1 MKSSLIENTPFALRL
16 HLTLWIGPGFKPLSP
31 ESNNSKLKWKL
42 EFLYWSLEK
51 KTRSVQRESFYILA
65 CVYSFIG
72 KKNAIDYKF
81 RYCHVRFSKN
91 SDKTLN

>member
-51 KTRSVQRESFYILA
+51 KQGQYKEKVST
-65 CVYSFIG
+65 YSLVFI
-72 KKNAIDYKF
+72 
-81 RYCHVRFSKN
+81 HS
-91 SDKTLN
+91 